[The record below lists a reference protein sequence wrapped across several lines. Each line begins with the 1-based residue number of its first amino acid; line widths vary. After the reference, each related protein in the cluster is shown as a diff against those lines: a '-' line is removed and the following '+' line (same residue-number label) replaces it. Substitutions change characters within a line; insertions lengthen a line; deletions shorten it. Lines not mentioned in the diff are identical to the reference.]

1 MRITFAVVFE
11 HDVQLQIM
19 FNFSRSLESMVRKM
33 AKTKEHH
40 ILNSSCLHGKLA
52 LNYFIRSWVLR
63 QRIKYI
69 HLLLLLTSLW
79 SLNKSWIIFE
89 YIKKFRYISYTFRYQ
104 VSSVFVD
111 LWMIEK
117 IIPIIHE
124 PSPKLFLIH
133 FSFKNFSFLNDPY
146 RLKFAKKRTYF

>member
-1 MRITFAVVFE
+1 MRITFAVVFK
-11 HDVQLQIM
+11 HDVQLRDVQLFKIAP
-19 FNFSRSLESMVRKM
+19 LESIVRKM
-33 AKTKEHH
+33 AKTKEQRKYHH

-69 HLLLLLTSLW
+69 HLLLLLASLW

-111 LWMIEK
+111 LRMIEK
-117 IIPIIHE
+117 IIPIHE
-124 PSPKLFLIH
+124 PNPKLFVIH
-133 FSFKNFSFLNDPY
+133 FS
-146 RLKFAKKRTYF
+146 